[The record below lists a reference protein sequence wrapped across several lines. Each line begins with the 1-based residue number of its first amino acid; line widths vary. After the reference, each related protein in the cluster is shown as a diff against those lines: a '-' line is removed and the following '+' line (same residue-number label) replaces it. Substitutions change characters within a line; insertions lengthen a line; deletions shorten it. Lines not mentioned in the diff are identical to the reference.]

1 MLSCEL
7 YHEGIG
13 TDSFYSL
20 IIKVRKRGI
29 MVEGV
34 TYFSCICT
42 RTKSWNT
49 SIDNKIIIFHR
60 KEFFLFLLEEE
71 IFHLLT
77 KIV

>member
-29 MVEGV
+29 MVEGFNH
-34 TYFSCICT
+34 YSCICT

-49 SIDNKIIIFHR
+49 SI
-60 KEFFLFLLEEE
+60 EL
-71 IFHLLT
+71 
-77 KIV
+77 